1 MLRSMDIERT
11 FAGELVQ
18 YERPNWD
25 PLIDVVGPHLVRF
38 FMWMSEFEIDGVHAH
53 AYKHAV
59 TRRYLHVG
67 EDGRLFRSVER
78 FRYAETGRDEA
89 LLLVFED
96 WERLSPFPDEAA
108 LAEVERLRRG
118 ASS

>member
-1 MLRSMDIERT
+1 MQHEHT

-38 FMWMSEFEIDGVHAH
+38 FMWMSEFEVDGVHAH
-53 AYKHAV
+53 AYKHGA

-67 EDGRLFRSVER
+67 EDGRIFQGVDR
-78 FRYAETGRDEA
+78 FRYAVVGREEA
-89 LLLVFED
+89 LEFAFEG
-96 WERLSPFPDEAA
+96 WEGLSPPPDAAA
-108 LAEVERLRRG
+108 LAELERLRRS
-118 ASS
+118 ATP